1 MTSCDGVKQKYLYNC
16 EALLKPNT
24 NLAGQKWTYS
34 IKAQIV
40 HPSGKN
46 AISQRKKFLTKKL
59 IL

>member
-1 MTSCDGVKQKYLYNC
+1 MTTCDGVKQKDLYNC

-46 AISQRKKFLTKKL
+46 VIS
-59 IL
+59 